1 MLYLGIDQHR
11 KQLTVNLRDEDG
23 RVLIARQ
30 VSTDW
35 QRVRAFCEQLRQQ
48 AQTAGG
54 FKAILEVCG
63 FNDWLVKMLRDEF
76 GCADVVL
83 VQPASRSRKKTDR
96 RDAAK
101 LSELLWINRQ
111 PLERGEKP
119 RGLRRVVL
127 PSPEEAENRQLT
139 MLRKRLGE
147 CRTKTLNKIQLI
159 LMRHNLQQE
168 CPTRTRHSQGARR
181 WLEQLQLPEIDRLEM
196 NLLLEQWT
204 LWDQQLAEVEKKIVE
219 RHAKHADAQQIATI
233 PGARDYTALALA
245 SRVSGIDR
253 FPRSSSLANYWGIT
267 PGCRNSGEA
276 TQRLG
281 SITKEGSALARFLLG
296 QLVLHV
302 LRKDRSMKDWYLRI
316 KRRRGAKIARVAVMR
331 RLATIIWHMLHDRRS
346 YQEVREQEKKA
357 RGTPRG
363 VAGTFEESPQR
374 RLAAV
379 ERRTAKRAKTES
391 LNV

>member
-11 KQLTVNLRDEDG
+11 KQLTVNLRDEEG

-30 VSTDW
+30 ASTEW
-35 QRVRAFCEQLRQQ
+35 KRVRAFCEQVRQQ
-48 AQTAGG
+48 AQGAGG
-54 FKAILEVCG
+54 FRAILEVCG

-83 VQPASRSRKKTDR
+83 VQPTSRNRKKTDR

-101 LSELLWINRQ
+101 LAELLWINRQ
-111 PLERGEKP
+111 CLERGERP

-127 PSPEEAENRQLT
+127 PTPEDAENRQLT
-139 MLRKRLGE
+139 AFRNRLGQ

-168 CPTRTRHSQGARR
+168 CPTRTRHSQAARR
-181 WLEQLQLPEIDRLEM
+181 WLQQLELPEIDRFEM
-196 NLLLEQWT
+196 NQLLEQWT
-204 LWDQQLAEVEKKIVE
+204 LWDKQLAEVEKKIVE
-219 RHAKHADAQQIATI
+219 RHAEHADAPLLATI
-233 PGARDYTALALA
+233 PGARDYTALGLG
-245 SRVSGIDR
+245 SRIGNIDR
-253 FPRSSSLANYWGIT
+253 FPRSSSLPNYWGII

-302 LRKDRSMKDWYLRI
+302 LRKDRPMKEWYLRI

-331 RLATIIWHMLHDRRS
+331 RLATIIWHMLHDRRT
-346 YQEVREQEKKA
+346 YQQVRVQETA
-357 RGTPRG
+357 RRIPRG
-363 VAGTFEESPQR
+363 VAGTFEESPKR
-374 RLAAV
+374 RLAAD
-379 ERRTAKRAKTES
+379 EKRTAKRAKKKQS
-391 LNV
+391 VNV